1 MPVEIKLEGLPAIEK
16 RIGGMI
22 GRLRNLSSRGVRNE
36 LADWEV
42 EDMHRDAP
50 WARRSRPRGTA
61 YTTVRPH
68 SRYEMRRSRAYQRRA
83 LRRTLKGSTAPFQ
96 MKTSTRPILRQE
108 LLDRLAERYVELL
121 SERLRW

>member
-1 MPVEIKLEGLPAIEK
+1 MLEMKIEGLPDIEK
-16 RIGGMI
+16 RLGSMV
-22 GRLRNLSSRGVRNE
+22 GRLRQLTARGVRNE

-42 EDMHRDAP
+42 EDMHRQAP

-83 LRRTLKGSTAPFQ
+83 LRRTLKGSTAFFEA
-96 MKTSTRPILRQE
+96 KTSTRPILRQE

-121 SERLRW
+121 SERLQW